1 MLGVPWWPPFGVT
14 HLAAGPE
21 ESGIIC
27 KYPGRPKNPATQL
40 HSNDTMPVFI
50 TTNSSNP
57 HGCKIN
63 LKNT

>member
-1 MLGVPWWPPFGVT
+1 MKWNN
-14 HLAAGPE
+14 
-21 ESGIIC
+21 
-27 KYPGRPKNPATQL
+27 PGKNPDKPNNLTKKL

-57 HGCKIN
+57 HSCKIN